1 MKSKNWRLAVDGAE
15 PTVKTKLPPSTLG
28 GLRIGEEEEE
38 AVLNVLRNKRLFRYY
53 GAVGGVESQVDNFE
67 KLLSTSLGVKYAL
80 GVNSGTS
87 ALSCAMTA
95 MGIGPGDEVIIP
107 AYAWVSSAASVA
119 RVGAVPI
126 LADVDDTFC
135 LDPKDLEEKRSQY
148 TKLIMPV
155 HMCGASCDMDSII
168 NFAKQFNLMVLED
181 AAQALGASYKGA
193 PLGSI
198 GDAGILSFQWNKMI
212 TSGEGGAVVT
222 NSQKI
227 YERSLLYHDV
237 LGAFRV
243 GGDLQ
248 LDEIPFG
255 NSYRMSEIQGAIL
268 NVQMRRVEGIRS
280 DLRTHKRLLL
290 EQINPALEK
299 NGIKQRRYNDPTGDT
314 ATDIFLTF
322 QEQDSDR
329 IPFIVK
335 ALFHERV
342 PANTF
347 FNDLHVYNTWVP
359 LFFKTAWTKNG
370 GPWLHHPREI
380 NYSPSMCPKTLQLM
394 SSTIKIPLSPDMSVE
409 QREQVGLAI
418 TKVLDVAL

>member
-15 PTVKTKLPPSTLG
+15 PTVKTKLPPSILG

-53 GAVGGVESQVDNFE
+53 GAIGGVESQVDNFE
-67 KLLSTSLGVKYAL
+67 KLLIASLGVKYAL

-107 AYAWVSSAASVA
+107 AYAWVSSAASVV

-168 NFAKQFNLMVLED
+168 NFAKQFDLMVLED
-181 AAQALGASYKGA
+181 AAQALGASYKGV
-193 PLGSI
+193 PLGGL

-227 YERSLLYHDV
+227 YERSLLCHDV

-243 GGDLQ
+243 NGLQ
-248 LDEIPFG
+248 HDEIPFG

-268 NVQMRRVEGIRS
+268 NVQMRRIESIRS

-290 EQINPALEK
+290 EQIDPVLEK
-299 NGIKQRRYNDPTGDT
+299 NGIKHRRYNDPTGET

-322 QEQDSDR
+322 QEQDIER
-329 IPFIVK
+329 IPFIAK

-342 PANTF
+342 PVNTF
-347 FNDLHVYNTWVP
+347 FNDLHVFNTWVP
-359 LFFKTAWTKNG
+359 LFFKTTWTKNG
-370 GPWLHHPREI
+370 GPWLHHPREV
-380 NYSPSMCPKTLQLM
+380 NYSPTMCPKTLQLM